1 MKKRYF
7 ERETDQQI
15 VLEAYGNSFLNM
27 DILEPD

>member
-7 ERETDQQI
+7 EREKDKQI
-15 VLEAYGNSFLNM
+15 VLEACGNSFLNM